1 MPQYRKLLLA
11 FRASV
16 ALLLT
21 SQLRTFHSP
30 HSQYFNTSASSYD
43 RPLHSPYN
51 MKTITFSRIG
61 SLDIKLDL
69 YVLDIQHKGPLPALV
84 FYHGGGTVAGN
95 RKDAA
100 YHKGIESMSVEPPHY
115 LVLKKT
121 YPRCHS
127 LSSGERYRL
136 HKR

>member
-1 MPQYRKLLLA
+1 
-11 FRASV
+11 
-16 ALLLT
+16 
-21 SQLRTFHSP
+21 
-30 HSQYFNTSASSYD
+30 
-43 RPLHSPYN
+43 

-69 YVLDIQHKGPLPALV
+69 YVPDTQHKGPLPALV

-95 RKDAA
+95 RKDAG
-100 YHKGIESMSVEPPHY
+100 YHQGIESMSVEPPHY
-115 LVLKKT
+115 SLLKNT

-127 LSSGERYRL
+127 LSSGERYGL